1 MQRPVVLVTGVFD
14 LLHREHIRFLEK
26 AQSLGGTLLIGI
38 ESDSRVRKIKGE
50 GRPVQDQEK
59 RLRALVDLGIAEKVF
74 VLPEAFSTADD
85 HRKLLSEIRPD
96 ILAVSSHT
104 AHLLEKRALMSE
116 IGGRVIVVHEHN
128 PSISTTISLQNKE

>member
-14 LLHREHIRFLEK
+14 LLHREHILFLHK

-50 GRPVQDQEK
+50 GRPIQNEKERVQ
-59 RLRALVDLGIAEKVF
+59 ALVDLGIADNVF
-74 VLPEAFSTADD
+74 VLPETFSTADD

-116 IGGRVIVVHEHN
+116 IGGQVIVVHEHN
-128 PSISTTISLQNKE
+128 PCISTTISLLQKE